1 MNLSVR
7 LLLLSLLVVSFV
19 VFGCASSQNQVTIEQ
34 YNQFAIRSAE
44 LQLWNE
50 AIFRWMHILEIQPEN
65 AEAHNNL
72 GVAYEAL
79 GKIDEATESYK
90 RATELDSENKFYR
103 FNYRKCRLHVQ
114 RNRVKPPAVDG
125 ADATNKSES

>member
-1 MNLSVR
+1 LNLPIR

-19 VFGCASSQNQVTIEQ
+19 AFGCASSQNQVTIEQ

-50 AIFRWMHILEIQPEN
+50 AIFRWMYILEIQPEN

-79 GKIDEATESYK
+79 GKIGEATESYK

-114 RNRVKPPAVDG
+114 HNRVKPPAVGG